1 VAIAFAEAD
10 MSRQLTRTRLYRSVI
25 GAIFTLIV
33 FATALFTSA
42 LHFAG

>member
-1 VAIAFAEAD
+1 VSIAFAEAG
-10 MSRQLTRTRLYRSVI
+10 MSQHLTRARLYRSVI